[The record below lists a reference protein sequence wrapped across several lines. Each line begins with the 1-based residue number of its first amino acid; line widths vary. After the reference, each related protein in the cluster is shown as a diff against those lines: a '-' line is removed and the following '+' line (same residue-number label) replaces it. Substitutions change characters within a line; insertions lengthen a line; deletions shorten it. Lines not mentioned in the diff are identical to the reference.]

1 MSKKTLG
8 SLGPLLPSPAAVA
21 TLGAGH
27 GKPWSSDAPRPQLP
41 TSLGQFPSGPQ
52 LPIRHEAVG
61 AQHPLSFHCLLMEI
75 ISTLC
80 QPQQAC
86 RGKAIEVRG
95 GRQPTHHGRHGHSS
109 RGDMQSPAEGHLWG
123 SDSFKPRTSAK
134 LQLCQIITWN
144 TLKIAASVMN
154 G

>member
-61 AQHPLSFHCLLMEI
+61 AQHLGCFSPPPRVCLEV
-75 ISTLC
+75 SGPRSEGERQGRAGGEEGPGG
-80 QPQQAC
+80 QPQA
-86 RGKAIEVRG
+86 RGRAHTLPLAHPCSLSLPS
-95 GRQPTHHGRHGHSS
+95 QPEAFMIPNLLPAVPPLHSFP
-109 RGDMQSPAEGHLWG
+109 GQEG
-123 SDSFKPRTSAK
+123 PE
-134 LQLCQIITWN
+134 
-144 TLKIAASVMN
+144 
-154 G
+154 